1 MPIEK
6 WSEDVSVLH
15 LADDPQFS
23 DDMETLEQSTAA
35 VSRIVLDFAAV
46 HFINSSNIAKLLRLR
61 KRIVTQDGR
70 LILSNVG
77 TQVWST
83 FLITGLDKVFQFS
96 DNVMTALLQLGAGQ

>member
-6 WSEDVSVLH
+6 WSKDVSVLH
-15 LADDPQFS
+15 LSDDPLFT
-23 DDMETLEQSTAA
+23 DDLNALEQDPGHAHK
-35 VSRIVLDFAAV
+35 VVLDFAAV

-61 KRIVTQDGR
+61 KRLASREER

-83 FLITGLDKVFQFS
+83 FLVTGLDKIFTFS
-96 DNVMTALLQLGAGQ
+96 ENVTTALMQIGADA